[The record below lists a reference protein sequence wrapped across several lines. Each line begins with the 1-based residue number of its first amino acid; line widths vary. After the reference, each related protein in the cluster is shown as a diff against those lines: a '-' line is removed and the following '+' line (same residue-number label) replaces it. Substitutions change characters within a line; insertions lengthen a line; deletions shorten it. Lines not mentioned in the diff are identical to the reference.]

1 MATVLP
7 TTTILNYW
15 FQNTNTDG
23 MNKFWFDK
31 SCDTYITEHFKEPVD
46 NINYDNYLSYI
57 TKTDDMISLLIVGD
71 QFTRNIY
78 RDTEHR
84 TKNDKWALK
93 LALYMIEENLDLTV
107 PLNHRYFILLPL
119 RHNKTS
125 MLLDI
130 VCNRIKIYIKQYTE
144 QNLDIPMSLIKFYN
158 NTIQNYTYLTDT
170 IILSN
175 PSENM
180 IYKDSFNTV
189 LEQKV
194 EKIDSY
200 PPKID
205 SLRDSIKKFPY
216 NNIANSLSGGVDS
229 MVLQDLLK
237 LDGKKVVAIHVE
249 HCNRVEAKIEREF
262 LEYYCAINEI
272 PLYYR
277 TISYI
282 NRDND
287 FLDRNLFE
295 EETKKARFN
304 LYKYV
309 IEKENLDG
317 VCMGHHMGDIVENV
331 FTNIIKGRDTNDL
344 MVMREMQE
352 MMGVTIFRPL
362 LKHMKDSIFEYAY
375 YYKKSFFKNTT
386 PPWSCRGVMRDTVI
400 PTLKQQFGDFEN
412 NIIKFAEKYM
422 HNSNFYESEMDK
434 LIKIEHRE
442 LYSKLEYNMTIYDVI
457 KDNIH
462 KIFLNFMHSNGYH
475 MVSNKS
481 VNNFLIWLGGKK
493 DNIIYISKDVL
504 CYYNNNIIYI
514 VNHTK
519 IIDMKISKDILHTM
533 FDNYLPS
540 KLQKIILF

>member
-1 MATVLP
+1 MANMLH
-7 TTTILNYW
+7 TTTILDYW

-31 SCDTYITEHFKEPVD
+31 SSDLYITEHFKELVD
-46 NINYDNYLSYI
+46 NINRDNYISYI
-57 TKTDDMISLLIVGD
+57 TNKNDIIALLIIGD

-84 TKNDKWALK
+84 TKNDKWALE
-93 LALYMIEENLDLTV
+93 LAMTTIYNNMDLNV

-119 RHNKTS
+119 RHNKDS
-125 MLLDI
+125 KLLDI
-130 VCNRIKIYIKQYTE
+130 VCSRIVLYIKEYTDQKLE
-144 QNLDIPMSLIKFYN
+144 IPNNLIKFYN

-180 IYKDSFNTV
+180 IYKDNFNTV
-189 LEQKV
+189 LEQNL
-194 EKIDSY
+194 EKLDIY

-205 SLRDSIKKFPY
+205 SLHDSIKSFPH
-216 NNIANSLSGGVDS
+216 NNIAISLSGGVDS
-229 MVLQDLLK
+229 MVLLHTLK
-237 LDGKKVVAIHVE
+237 QAGKKVVAIHVE

-309 IEKENLDG
+309 VTKENLDV

-344 MVMREMQE
+344 MVMHEMQE
-352 MMGVTIFRPL
+352 MMGVTIFRPF
-362 LKHMKDSIFEYAY
+362 LKRMKDTIFEYAHY
-375 YYKKSFFKNTT
+375 NAIPFFNNTT
-386 PPWSCRGVMRDTVI
+386 PAWSCRGVLRDTVI
-400 PTLKQQFGDFEN
+400 PALKRQFGDFES
-412 NIIKFAEKYM
+412 NIVKFAEKCQY
-422 HNSNFYESEMDK
+422 NSNFYESEMNK
-434 LIKIEHRE
+434 QIKIEHFE
-442 LYSKLEYNMTIYDVI
+442 YYSKLELDDTISICI

-462 KIFLNFMHSNGYH
+462 KILLNFMHSNGYH

-481 VNNFLIWLGGKK
+481 IGNFLIWLNGSKTSQL
-493 DNIIYISKDVL
+493 YLSKDVF
-504 CYYNNNIIYI
+504 CFHKNNNIYF
-514 VNHTK
+514 VNYTK
-519 IIDMKISKDILHTM
+519 IINMKISKNELFTM
-533 FDNYLPS
+533 FGDYLPA
-540 KLQKIILF
+540 KLKLL